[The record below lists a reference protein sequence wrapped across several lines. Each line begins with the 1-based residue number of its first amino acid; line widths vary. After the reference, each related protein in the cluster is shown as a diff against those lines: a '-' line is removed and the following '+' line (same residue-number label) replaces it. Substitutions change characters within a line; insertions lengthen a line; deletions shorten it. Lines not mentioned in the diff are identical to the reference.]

1 MSTFAIKGRRLI
13 NPQGQ
18 SGPLSQEARQRGR
31 TMPYSG
37 NIGKTTMTI
46 SKIDSEA
53 FVAVAKGFES
63 VAKREG
69 KLKEIS
75 DSIRDEK
82 RDIVREKLAWT
93 IHSLNALSKKEFTIL
108 KKHQVDDL
116 GFSQN
121 QVDKYSAC
129 ANKILKRSD
138 FQTAA
143 ASASSKDDKLSIDAT
158 KNILENMFGIK
169 SWRDVEKFDAKPE
182 IVSDLAEQF
191 AALIYSEACEQ
202 GFIDTELE
210 DEVTKAHDIAL
221 KCAIALDKLADIGK
235 KTKPEK
241 KKAA

>member
-1 MSTFAIKGRRLI
+1 
-13 NPQGQ
+13 
-18 SGPLSQEARQRGR
+18 
-31 TMPYSG
+31 MPV
-37 NIGKTTMTI
+37 
-46 SKIDSEA
+46 SKIASDE
-53 FVAVAKGFES
+53 FVAVAKAFKS
-63 VAKREG
+63 VATREG

-93 IHSLNALSKKEFTIL
+93 IHSISALSKKEFTIL
-108 KKHQVDDL
+108 KKHQVEDL

-121 QVDKYSAC
+121 QVDKYAAC
-129 ANKILKRSD
+129 ANKISKRSD
-138 FQTAA
+138 FITAA
-143 ASASSKDDKLSIDAT
+143 ENAVKDDKLSIDST

-169 SWRDVEKFDAKPE
+169 SWRDVEKFGVKPE

-191 AALIYSEACEQ
+191 AALIYAEACEQ
-202 GFIDTELE
+202 GFIDTEIE

-235 KTKPEK
+235 KTKPEQ

>member
-1 MSTFAIKGRRLI
+1 
-13 NPQGQ
+13 
-18 SGPLSQEARQRGR
+18 
-31 TMPYSG
+31 MPV
-37 NIGKTTMTI
+37 
-46 SKIDSEA
+46 SKIASDE
-53 FVAVAKGFES
+53 FVEVAKALKA

-69 KLKEIS
+69 KLKDLAETL
-75 DSIRDEK
+75 RDEK
-82 RDIVREKLAWT
+82 RDIVRTKLAYT
-93 IHSLNALSKKEFTIL
+93 MHAIRTLDKREFTLL

-116 GFSQN
+116 KFSQN

-143 ASASSKDDKLSIDAT
+143 ESASSNDELSIDAT

-169 SWRDVEKFDAKPE
+169 TWRDVEKFDAKPE

-191 AALIYSEACEQ
+191 AAMIYSEACEQ

-210 DEVTKAHDIAL
+210 DEVTKAQDIAL

-235 KTKPEK
+235 KTKPEQ

>member
-1 MSTFAIKGRRLI
+1 
-13 NPQGQ
+13 
-18 SGPLSQEARQRGR
+18 
-31 TMPYSG
+31 
-37 NIGKTTMTI
+37 MTV
-46 SKIDSEA
+46 SKIASEE
-53 FVAVAKGFES
+53 FVAVKKAFES
-63 VAKREG
+63 VARREG

-75 DSIRDEK
+75 ASIRDEK

-93 IHSLNALSKKEFTIL
+93 IHSVSALSKKEFTIL
-108 KKHQVDDL
+108 KKHQVEDL

-143 ASASSKDDKLSIDAT
+143 ASAAKDDKLSIDAT

-210 DEVTKAHDIAL
+210 DEVTKAQDIAL

-235 KTKPEK
+235 KTKPEQ